1 MLTNFSY
8 IRPKS
13 LKEAMKQLSVPGA
26 RLHAGGT
33 DLLGCLRDH
42 VFDAKTVVSISG
54 IRDFRGVKKTT
65 GGGLSIG
72 ALTTV
77 ADVAASSLV
86 KESYPALVKAA
97 LSVASPQLRNQGTI
111 GGNICQ
117 KPRCW
122 YYRGEFLCLRKGGK
136 KCFAAGGENQYHCI
150 LGGGPCYIVHP
161 SDVATAL
168 VAYEAMLHITGPK
181 GSRVVPVEKFHV
193 LPKVDVHR
201 ETVLE
206 AGDYFCVAS
215 LPATLLVDV
224 AAFLQEPGPERVPVS
239 VEAQSGALPARPENV
254 SRLKAR
260 GIDCRV
266 LFLEAG
272 AQTLL
277 GRFSETR
284 RRHPLTVA
292 GLSLAEAIERER
304 SLLASVADLG
314 HRIDTSELLPR
325 ALRSWIKEVVGL
337 GEGALTLMFESFA
350 FRDGIPLE
358 VNAYVLGRQFAAH
371 LSQPF
376 SVADEVARWVREE
389 RF

>member
-8 IRPKS
+8 IRAKS

-206 AGDYFCVAS
+206 AGEIVTEIILPPAKEIRSSYRKIRARAS
-215 LPATLLVDV
+215 WDFAIAGMALVIHFNNDV
-224 AAFLQEPGPERVPVS
+224 VTRLRAVLTAAAPIPWHSQEIEDTIIGNKLDSAIIVR
-239 VEAQSGALPARPENV
+239 AAKAAMAAARPLAQNDYKVPLFQGMIEEE
-254 SRLKAR
+254 LTAFKKA
-260 GIDCRV
+260 
-266 LFLEAG
+266 
-272 AQTLL
+272 
-277 GRFSETR
+277 
-284 RRHPLTVA
+284 
-292 GLSLAEAIERER
+292 
-304 SLLASVADLG
+304 
-314 HRIDTSELLPR
+314 
-325 ALRSWIKEVVGL
+325 
-337 GEGALTLMFESFA
+337 
-350 FRDGIPLE
+350 
-358 VNAYVLGRQFAAH
+358 
-371 LSQPF
+371 
-376 SVADEVARWVREE
+376 
-389 RF
+389 